1 MMLQAGFNLPYAE
14 QKAPVAAMRFDN
26 PLQLDSIKTFYGYN
40 PNVPADSTPLYL
52 AIFSYP
58 QPTVLVE
65 SDLQFAGNV
74 WVKVNRSTTTSD
86 NLDRVVEVLVERFNT
101 ATQTYKPES
110 RLLAY
115 PHEDSPSQLDSFFVS
130 SWDTDLQVWSP
141 LVTFSNVFDAQDRL
155 QEAYTTLYYFAP
167 PLLLKD
173 IYTYDA
179 NGDNTLIT
187 SLVLLDGGVEVPD
200 GKQELQYQNHLQ
212 TQVISYVTD
221 LDGTEVPGIKTTN
234 TYTSFDK
241 VEQTEDFT
249 WVADS
254 SVWSKTNR
262 ASYIYD
268 GAQRLSIHDT
278 EGFENDVLVGRYRV
292 TYAYILDENISLESS
307 YYWTGSAFE
316 LDTRRYYYYTELSSS
331 ASDLPNAVFP
341 LRVTPN
347 PASDVVQIAL
357 DGPAVVQ
364 LFSANGMLINSISYE
379 AEKTVQLQGLPVGLY
394 FIKAISGDKVYA
406 GRVVKQ

>member
-1 MMLQAGFNLPYAE
+1 
-14 QKAPVAAMRFDN
+14 
-26 PLQLDSIKTFYGYN
+26 
-40 PNVPADSTPLYL
+40 
-52 AIFSYP
+52 
-58 QPTVLVE
+58 
-65 SDLQFAGNV
+65 
-74 WVKVNRSTTTSD
+74 
-86 NLDRVVEVLVERFNT
+86 
-101 ATQTYKPES
+101 
-110 RLLAY
+110 
-115 PHEDSPSQLDSFFVS
+115 
-130 SWDTDLQVWSP
+130 
-141 LVTFSNVFDAQDRL
+141 
-155 QEAYTTLYYFAP
+155 
-167 PLLLKD
+167 
-173 IYTYDA
+173 
-179 NGDNTLIT
+179 
-187 SLVLLDGGVEVPD
+187 VLLDGGVEVPD

-234 TYTSFDK
+234 TYTSFNK